1 MNELRSTIYEILTEA
16 EKAYGPQDAIRYK
29 VKSVGESGKRETRV
43 EARTYT
49 RLRNDSE
56 RFAAVLAGLG
66 ERGKH
71 IAIVGATSYSWIVA
85 YYGTVSSGS
94 VAVPLDANLPAE
106 DLCELIDRADV
117 TTLVYDETKAEVAQK
132 ASKQCGGLK
141 NLIAMQLSAMESVV
155 VQPAA
160 GQPESSVLTVQPVV
174 TQSVVE
180 QLNNP
185 IPRVL
190 SMWELIQ
197 GTEPDGNCDPKPE
210 DLATIM
216 FTSGTT
222 GKSKGVMLTHRNL
235 AENAT
240 ALDMGYEPGMVVMS
254 VLPIHHAY
262 CLSMDILKGTSIGAV
277 VCINDSLLRVA
288 QNIKLFEPNM
298 ILMVPLM
305 VETLAKKLE
314 EAALIPA
321 PIIKAKVFGKQFH
334 TICSGGAYLNPKYID
349 LFKKYGITILQGYG
363 MTECAPVIS
372 TNSNDAMKAGSVG
385 RCMPNCEARI
395 VEEEIWVKGTSVM
408 QGYYKMPEETAQT
421 LEDGWLRTGDLGYV
435 DEDGFLFLTG
445 RRKNLIITPNGE
457 NVSPEEIE
465 NKLGEERLI
474 QEVLVRDSEG
484 VIEAE
489 IFPDLE
495 YAAKKK
501 IKDVPARL
509 QKIIDEYNA
518 AAPLYKRIF
527 KLKVR
532 DVEFEKNTTKKIKR
546 F

>member
-1 MNELRSTIYEILTEA
+1 MNELRSTIRELLVKSA
-16 EKAYGPQDAIRYK
+16 EAYGTQDAVRYK
-29 VKSVGESGKRETRV
+29 VRSADGNGKKDTKIES
-43 EARTYT
+43 RTYVQMKE
-49 RLRNDSE
+49 DSE
-56 RFAAVLAGLG
+56 LFTAALADLS
-66 ERGKH
+66 EQGKH
-71 IAIVGATSYSWIVA
+71 IAIIGATSYSWIIA
-85 YYGTVSSGS
+85 YYGIVNGGS
-94 VAVPLDANLPAE
+94 VAVPLDANLPAA

-117 TTLVYDETKAEVAQK
+117 TTLVYDESKADVA
-132 ASKQCGGLK
+132 AMAAKQCQKLK
-141 NLIAMQLSAMESVV
+141 NIISMEE
-155 VQPAA
+155 
-160 GQPESSVLTVQPVV
+160 ESTV
-174 TQSVVE
+174 SGA
-180 QLNNP
+180 
-185 IPRVL
+185 L
-190 SMWELIQ
+190 SMWKLIAGAEP
-197 GTEPDGNCDPKPE
+197 GTGCEPKPE

-240 ALDMGYEPGMVVMS
+240 ALDMGYDPGLVIMS

-262 CLSMDILKGTSIGAV
+262 CLSLDILKGTSVGAII
-277 VCINDSLLRVA
+277 CINDSLLRVA
-288 QNIKLFEPNM
+288 KNIKLFEPNM

-314 EAALIPA
+314 EASFIPA
-321 PIIKAKVFGKQFH
+321 PLVRAKVFGKQFH
-334 TICSGGAYLNPKYID
+334 TVCSGGAYLNPAYID

-372 TNSNDAMKAGSVG
+372 TNSNSDMKAGSIG
-385 RCMPNCEARI
+385 KCMPNCEVKI
-395 VEEEIWVKGTSVM
+395 VDEEIWVKGTSVM
-408 QGYYKMPEETAQT
+408 QGYYNMPEETAQT
-421 LEDGWLRTGDLGYV
+421 LEDGWLKTGDLGYI

-445 RRKNLIITPNGE
+445 RKKNLIITPNGE

-465 NKLGEERLI
+465 NKLAEKRLV

-489 IFPDLE
+489 IFPDYE

-501 IKDVPARL
+501 IKDVQAEL
-509 QKIIDEYNA
+509 QNIIDEYNKE
-518 AAPLYKRIF
+518 APLYKRIF